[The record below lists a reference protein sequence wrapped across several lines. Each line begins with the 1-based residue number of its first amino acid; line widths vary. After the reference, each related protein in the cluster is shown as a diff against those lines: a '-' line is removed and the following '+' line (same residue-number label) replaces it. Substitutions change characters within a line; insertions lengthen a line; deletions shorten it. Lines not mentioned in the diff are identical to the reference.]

1 MSLLHAFLQ
10 PMFSKL
16 AFLLGAADTTITSD
30 QLSQA
35 LGQTAQMVGVALF
48 LGSLLGIPIGI
59 LLVITRPEGIWP
71 KKLFYSLLN
80 PVINIIR
87 SLPFI
92 ILMVAIIPFT
102 RLLVQTSIGTTAAT
116 VPLVVFV
123 APYIGRLVEN
133 SLLDVSP
140 GILEAAQAMGATTLE
155 IIWHFLLPE
164 AVGSLILALTTATIG
179 LVGATAMAGTV
190 GGGGIG
196 DLAVSYGYE
205 RFDRFVMLITVI
217 ILILFVQ
224 GLQSLGNKL
233 AHIVRRE

>member
-1 MSLLHAFLQ
+1 MSQLQAFLQ
-10 PMFSKL
+10 PLISKL
-16 AFLLGAADTTITSD
+16 SFLFGAADTTITYD

-35 LGQTAQMVGVALF
+35 LGQTVQMVGVALF

-71 KKLFYSLLN
+71 KKAFYSLLN